1 MPLNCT
7 YSINHVPYNASYDVD
22 SVLVLWYLT
31 VTRPGYFGI
40 LLAILFWHPNYWSE
54 PNNCDTSIKIVEDRE
69 KNSWKMSMK
78 VLAVLRQW
86 KKKSRG
92 WGGAPM
98 TFPNLVSVRNE
109 AACFLNTHDLILLFW
124 RTSLIFRLQQP
135 CWFHQRNVSWESRS
149 LEGACSCAPW
159 CPYSPQ
165 SKWLLPEKWKKQ
177 CYENFLLEK
186 IFKILRW
193 DVGPN
198 RLGSGIFSANFVNQ
212 WPQERESFDHHVFLW
227 YFWTFFIGTPCIL
240 NEAFHIRWIT
250 LWTLLDRPFN
260 LWKNIFKKLKQIW
273 NKQI

>member
-92 WGGAPM
+92 GGAPM

-124 RTSLIFRLQQP
+124 RTSLLYRLQQP
-135 CWFHQRNVSWESRS
+135 CWFHQRNTFLES
-149 LEGACSCAPW
+149 LAPW
-159 CPYSPQ
+159 KGLVVGHHGVPIHPNLNDFYL
-165 SKWLLPEKWKKQ
+165 KNEKNKKQ
-177 CYENFLLEK
+177 YENFLLEK

-260 LWKNIFKKLKQIW
+260 LWKKYF
-273 NKQI
+273 